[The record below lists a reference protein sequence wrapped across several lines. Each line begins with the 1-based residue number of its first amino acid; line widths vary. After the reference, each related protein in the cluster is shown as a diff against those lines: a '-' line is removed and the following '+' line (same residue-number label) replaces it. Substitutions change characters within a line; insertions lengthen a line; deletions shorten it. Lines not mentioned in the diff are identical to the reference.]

1 MKMFTRLLLML
12 LVLGPLAV
20 VIPRLYTSLYAWPR
34 LYRTD
39 NAPPKPVA
47 IVFGAGLRRDGSPT
61 PVLRDRV
68 ATAAELYFNAKVQK
82 LLMSGDNTV
91 INYNE
96 PAAMREYAIDLGVPE
111 EDIIL
116 DYAGR
121 RTYDT
126 CFRARDIFH
135 LDDVILVTQKFH
147 LPRAIY
153 TCNSLGVPAV
163 GVSADRRDYRR
174 RSSTFWNLREMAATL
189 VALWDVHITRP
200 QPVLG
205 VPEPIFPT
213 EAQ

>member
-1 MKMFTRLLLML
+1 MLSRLLLIMMI
-12 LVLGPLAV
+12 LGPMAF
-20 VIPRLYTSLYAWPR
+20 IMPRFFTSLYAWPR
-34 LYRTD
+34 LYRAD
-39 NAPPKPVA
+39 NAPPKLVA
-47 IVFGAGLRRDGSPT
+47 IVFGAGLRRDGSPS

-68 ATAAELYFNAKVQK
+68 ATAAELYFSAKVQK
-82 LLMSGDNTV
+82 LLMSGDNSEAS
-91 INYNE
+91 YNE
-96 PAAMREYAIDLGVPE
+96 PAAMKAYAVELGVPA

-126 CFRARDIFH
+126 CFRAREIFH
-135 LDDVILVTQKFH
+135 LDDVTLVTQKFH

-174 RSSTFWNLREMAATL
+174 RSSAFWNMREMAATL

-205 VPEPIFPT
+205 NPEPIFPT